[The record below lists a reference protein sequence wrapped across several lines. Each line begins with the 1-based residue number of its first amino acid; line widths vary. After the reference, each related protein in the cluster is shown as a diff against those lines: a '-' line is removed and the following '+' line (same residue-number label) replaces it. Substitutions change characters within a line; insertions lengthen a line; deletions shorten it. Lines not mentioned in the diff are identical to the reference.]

1 MSTYNTLL
9 SIFSIATVLYCG
21 SLIVDKHK
29 LEKNIDEQKLVIVE
43 LKDKIV
49 GQETEIKILAE
60 DNSQKQIAIN
70 ALEEK
75 IQVAS
80 TASQEAIDRLI
91 ELSRIKPTQIM
102 PAGGPHEET
111 PSSDSQESFEP
122 KPVDSKP
129 AAEKE
134 KKKTARV
141 IDATANKKFINLR
154 NDIYSR
160 YQ

>member
-9 SIFSIATVLYCG
+9 SIFSIAVVLYCG
-21 SLIVDKHK
+21 SLVGDKHK

-49 GQETEIKILAE
+49 GQESEIKILAE

-75 IQVAS
+75 VQIAS
-80 TASQEAIDRLI
+80 AASQEAIDRLI

-102 PAGGPHEET
+102 PAEGPCEAT
-111 PSSDSQESFEP
+111 PSPDSQESFEP

-134 KKKTARV
+134 KKKNV
-141 IDATANKKFINLR
+141 GVVDATANKKFINLR
-154 NDIYSR
+154 NDIYAR